1 LRSLKSPVLISNR
14 LPSVKG
20 KNFYLSVTRKLSGL
34 VAQHLSGP

>member
-20 KNFYLSVTRKLSGL
+20 KNFYFSSAKKGS
-34 VAQHLSGP
+34 